1 MRTTKTLSVSLP
13 PSQIK
18 EMERTAKRENRTMSE
33 LIRELY
39 ERYTDEARREFGGA
53 LEDLRAAADVR
64 VEDSSF
70 QQRSR
75 RSAFRRRFSISSLPA
90 SSRRVCPTQSWP
102 SISMYS
108 RGPFSD
114 HTHLAHATYWR

>member
-39 ERYTDEARREFGGA
+39 ERYTSDEARREFGGA
-53 LEDLRAAADVR
+53 LEDLRAAAAKTPTAKLSMLQIDA
-64 VEDSSF
+64 EIAA
-70 QQRSR
+70 SR
-75 RSAFRRRFSISSLPA
+75 RTRKRQPA
-90 SSRRVCPTQSWP
+90 R
-102 SISMYS
+102 
-108 RGPFSD
+108 
-114 HTHLAHATYWR
+114 